1 MPKLTI
7 GKLAAETGHAVE
19 TLRYYERRGLIVPE
33 QRTPSGYRLY
43 QPNTARRLHFIRRAK
58 DLGFCLEEI
67 AELLSLSDQPEKRAA
82 EVKALVR
89 SKIADIDT
97 RIRDLQ
103 RMREGLA
110 AIDGL
115 CHGTGSTAE
124 CPILAALNS
133 EEAPFTTLATERSE
147 G

>member
-19 TLRYYERRGLIVPE
+19 TLRYYERRGLIVPD

-43 QPNTARRLHFIRRAK
+43 QPGTARRLHFIRRAK
-58 DLGFCLEEI
+58 DLGFSLEEI
-67 AELLSLSDQPEKRAA
+67 AELLSLSDQPQKRAA

-89 SKIADIDT
+89 AKIADLDA
-97 RIRDLQ
+97 RIGDLQ
-103 RMREGLA
+103 RMRQGLV

-115 CHGTGSTAE
+115 CHGIGSTAE
-124 CPILAALNS
+124 CPILAALNR
-133 EEAPFTTLATERSE
+133 EETAPPATAAERSR